1 MLLRDTPLPPL
12 PSMRDTFLF
21 WVHLLGPGLAAPG
34 MRAPFSYGRD
44 ELGHRREVGLAVVLR
59 GLTRGLTRV
68 VLWLRVA
75 VLQDPHV
82 FVDTHLRPMAPL
94 GTSSLWEHTKS
105 GLYVPGHLSKFRRLS
120 RLGTSLLWDRPTPMW
135 DVWVR
140 RSWLSLSLAHR
151 RRTREQSRK
160 CARVGLYRDP
170 EMLDDAT
177 LKFLLGRP
185 ILP

>member
-1 MLLRDTPLPPL
+1 MRDMFLFGVQLLGSGLAA

-21 WVHLLGPGLAAPG
+21 GGQLLGSGLAAPG
-34 MRAPFSYGRD
+34 MRASVSYGRD
-44 ELGHRREVGLAVVLR
+44 ELGHRSEVGLAVVLR

-68 VLWLRVA
+68 VLWLRVV

-82 FVDTHLRPMAPL
+82 FVDTHFRPMAPL

-120 RLGTSLLWDRPTPMW
+120 QLGTSSLWDHPTPRW

-140 RSWLSLSLAHR
+140 RIELSLSLAHR
-151 RRTREQSRK
+151 RRTREQTRK
-160 CARVGLYRDP
+160 FARVGLYRDP
-170 EMLDDAT
+170 AMVDDAI
-177 LKFLLGRP
+177 LKF
-185 ILP
+185 